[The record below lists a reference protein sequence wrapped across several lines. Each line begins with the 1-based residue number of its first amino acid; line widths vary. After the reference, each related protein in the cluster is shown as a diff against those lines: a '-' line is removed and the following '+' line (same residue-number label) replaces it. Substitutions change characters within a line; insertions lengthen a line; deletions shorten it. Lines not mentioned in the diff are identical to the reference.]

1 MSEKLVVVKG
11 GGDLASGVIY
21 RLLRARFP
29 VIVTELATPL
39 FVRRTVSF
47 GEAVYQGEVY
57 IEGIKAQRV
66 DGPDAALALA
76 AAGGLPVVVDAQAD
90 IIKVLRPALVVDG
103 IMAKVNTGTRRDD
116 APLVVALGPGFT
128 AGVDCHAVVET
139 MRGHWLGRLIYDGAA
154 AADTGTPGLVAGRGV
169 DRVLRAPAAGH
180 VHPSC
185 AIGDRVEA
193 DELIAT
199 VSGQE
204 SACALCR
211 RPARHHPSGRD
222 RHPGNED
229 RRSGSPGCGRA
240 LFYDQRQGAGHRRGR
255 AGGGAGQISVDTRLP
270 ITLVKPLGRYA
281 AALMGSG
288 TIGDASHISNVT
300 LGQPV
305 ARSSAI

>member
-1 MSEKLVVVKG
+1 MPEKLVVVKG

-29 VIVTELATPL
+29 VIVTELAAPL

-47 GEAVYQGEVY
+47 GEAIYQGEVD
-57 IEGIKAQRV
+57 IEGIKARRV

-76 AAGGLPVVVDAQAD
+76 AAGGLPVVVDAQAA
-90 IIKVLRPALVVDG
+90 IIKALQPALVVDG
-103 IMAKVNTGTRRDD
+103 IMAKVNTGTRMDD

-154 AADTGTPGLVAGRGV
+154 AADTGTPGLVAGRDV

-180 VHPSC
+180 VQGLC

-193 DELIAT
+193 EEVIAT

-204 SACALCR
+204 VRAPFAGVLRGIIHPAVTVTPGMKIGDLDPRGVVEHCFTISDKAL
-211 RPARHHPSGRD
+211 AI
-222 RHPGNED
+222 
-229 RRSGSPGCGRA
+229 
-240 LFYDQRQGAGHRRGR
+240 
-255 AGGGAGQISVDTRLP
+255 GGAVLEAVLAKYP
-270 ITLVKPLGRYA
+270 
-281 AALMGSG
+281 
-288 TIGDASHISNVT
+288 
-300 LGQPV
+300 
-305 ARSSAI
+305 